1 MRPTLISVRVSC
13 SCVALTNEMYT
24 IDSVAASTFQINEV
38 FTGYRQSADPASKQQ
53 VHEAL
58 NAALKSLP
66 DWPAPGQY

>member
-1 MRPTLISVRVSC
+1 M
-13 SCVALTNEMYT
+13 
-24 IDSVAASTFQINEV
+24 NEV
-38 FTGYRQSADPASKQQ
+38 FTGYRHSADPASKQH